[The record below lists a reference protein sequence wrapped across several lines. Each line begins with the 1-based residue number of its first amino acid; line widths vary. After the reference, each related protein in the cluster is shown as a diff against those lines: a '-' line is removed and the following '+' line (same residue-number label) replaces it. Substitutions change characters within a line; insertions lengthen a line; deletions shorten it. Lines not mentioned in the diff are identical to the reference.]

1 MINKYP
7 EGMLEFVKQNAAGKT
22 TQEITALVNNK
33 FGAGTI
39 TKEKMRAYKKN
50 HKIKSGLDCR
60 FKKGQKAFNKG
71 LKWDQYMSPEGQA
84 RSKKTTFGKGHPP
97 HNLREVGDQSK
108 TTDGYHI
115 TKIKSEGIQR
125 ERWQFT
131 HRLIWEEAN
140 GPVPEGKMVEFA
152 DGNKDNLDVNN
163 LILTDRNEHINL
175 IRMIPKRENAEITKT
190 ALNLVKL
197 ENAIEKRRKEN
208 DRRN

>member
-1 MINKYP
+1 MINTYP
-7 EGMLEFVKQNAAGKT
+7 EGMLEFVKQNAAGRT
-22 TQEITALVNNK
+22 TQEITDLVNNK

-60 FKKGQKAFNKG
+60 FKKGRKPYNKG
-71 LKWDQYMSPEGQA
+71 LTWEEYMSPEGQEKS
-84 RSKKTTFGKGHPP
+84 RKTTFGKGHPP

-125 ERWQFT
+125 ERWKYT

-140 GPVPEGKMVEFA
+140 GPIPEGKLVEFA
-152 DGNKDNLDVNN
+152 DGDRDNLDINN
-163 LILTDRNEHINL
+163 LILVDRAEHL
-175 IRMIPKRENAEITKT
+175 GLLKMIPEREEPEITKT
-190 ALNLVKL
+190 ALNLIKL
-197 ENAIEKRRKEN
+197 QNIIKKAKEEEP
-208 DRRN
+208 